1 MRPTYEQLVEAL
13 RKVKSNGTR
22 VRWDTRNLIE
32 SLLADIDGSD
42 PDEAPELGKE
52 WFAKA
57 RLVKPGEKL

>member
-1 MRPTYEQLVEAL
+1 MKPTYEQLVEAL
-13 RKVKSNGTR
+13 RKAKSNGTR
-22 VRWDTRNLIE
+22 LRYDTRSLIE
-32 SLLADIDGSD
+32 NLLAEIDSSD